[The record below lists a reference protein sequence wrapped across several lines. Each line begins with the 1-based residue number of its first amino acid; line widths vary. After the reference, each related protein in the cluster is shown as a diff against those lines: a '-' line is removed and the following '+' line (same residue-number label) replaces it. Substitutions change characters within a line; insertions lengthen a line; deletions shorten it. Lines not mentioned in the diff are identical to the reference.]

1 MAASLPHSVEDFT
14 SFVKAARD
22 AQIVF
27 FSKVMMYEQGT
38 QTYGENECKEG
49 REEARRLACE
59 LQQNFLQRMDEGM
72 DITKK
77 AAFFSAM
84 HSFKSTVERF
94 DKAIGKSVQRE
105 KAKKTTSVENLV
117 NLRKTMKS
125 LVAQLQTSA
134 RAEHKV
140 AEKENLLCQHQL
152 IA

>member
-38 QTYGENECKEG
+38 QTYGENECKE
-49 REEARRLACE
+49 
-59 LQQNFLQRMDEGM
+59 RMDEGM

-94 DKAIGKSVQRE
+94 DKAIGKSAQRE
-105 KAKKTTSVENLV
+105 KAKKTTSVEYLV

-125 LVAQLQTSA
+125 LVAQLQTG
-134 RAEHKV
+134 
-140 AEKENLLCQHQL
+140 
-152 IA
+152 